1 MQTQLQQNPSDQPV
15 CSSLQLS
22 PARKKRLRV
31 LHVVSCLGMGG
42 TEHGVIKLISALG
55 SEDFEHQ
62 ICAVR
67 GIDENFARRMDI
79 EAIVS
84 NVGNSK
90 QGFQFPLFRLARLM
104 RRIRPHVVHTRNF
117 GALEAIPAARVAR
130 VPVAIH
136 SEHGY
141 ELEVLDGL
149 PFRRRALCRAF
160 YALTDE
166 VFTVSDELRSYHS
179 RQSWSSRERISVIHN
194 GVNTDQFCPHPE
206 RAGLVRSELGIPS
219 GRVVIGTVGRIV
231 PIKDHKTLLEAARI
245 LVRAGQDIH
254 VLIVGSGP
262 ELPKLQLQAATSPE
276 LAGRIMFLGA
286 SDRVPDLLNSMDL
299 FVLPSIS
306 EGMSNTILEAMAT
319 GLPLIVTRAGGNPE
333 LVEDARVGR
342 LFTPRDVQA
351 LAGIL
356 SHLVIDP
363 ALRREYGRAARQ
375 RAVERFSLT
384 DMVRH
389 YRNLY
394 LDLATRRDVW
404 KGH

>member
-1 MQTQLQQNPSDQPV
+1 MQTQLQQHPSDRPV
-15 CSSLQLS
+15 RSSLQLS

-42 TEHGVIKLISALG
+42 TEHGVIKLINALG

-79 EAIVS
+79 ETMVS
-84 NVGNSK
+84 NVGSAK

-104 RRIRPHVVHTRNF
+104 RRIRPHIVHTRNF

-166 VFTVSDELRSYHS
+166 VFTVSDELRVYHS
-179 RQSWSSRERISVIHN
+179 RQSWSPRERISVIHN

-206 RAGLVRSELGIPS
+206 RAALVRSELGIPS

-245 LVRAGQDIH
+245 LVREGRDIH

-333 LVEDARVGR
+333 LVEDALVGR

-363 ALRREYGRAARQ
+363 VLRREYGQAARQ
-375 RAVERFSLT
+375 RAVEHFSLT

-389 YRNLY
+389 YRDLY
-394 LDLATRRDVW
+394 LDLAARRDVW